1 MIVLAMSV
9 SKDSKDVINEVQLT
23 NKDGETMLFLVD
35 NNSRDEN
42 DPRSIPA
49 VKKALDKEISKADI
63 IVIWG
68 KESKKVLGERTDVK
82 VLDIRSRLL
91 LDSYVMCSSS
101 YYTEYVANKVFGV
114 ESEAIMYLYKNL
126 DLYKANP
133 EKSVEAQV
141 SYLVRTV
148 LERSIET
155 RIDKQ
160 LIKRIFEEELGRVF

>member
-35 NNSRDEN
+35 NNSGDEN

-68 KESKKVLGERTDVK
+68 KESKKVLGERTNVK
-82 VLDIRSRLL
+82 VIDIRSNLL
-91 LDSYVMCSSS
+91 LNSYVMCSPN
-101 YYTEYVANKVFGV
+101 YYTEYVVDKVFGV

-126 DLYKANP
+126 ELYKANP

>member
-9 SKDSKDVINEVQLT
+9 SKDSKNVINEVQLT
-23 NKDGETMLFLVD
+23 NRDGETMLFLVD

-68 KESKKVLGERTDVK
+68 KESKKVLGERADVK
-82 VLDIRSRLL
+82 VIDIRSRLL

>member
-9 SKDSKDVINEVQLT
+9 SKDSKDIINEVQLT

-82 VLDIRSRLL
+82 VIDIRSRLL

-114 ESEAIMYLYKNL
+114 ESEAIMYLYNNL
-126 DLYKANP
+126 DLYKADP

-148 LERSIET
+148 LERSIEA

-160 LIKRIFEEELGRVF
+160 LIKRIFEEELRRVF

>member
-9 SKDSKDVINEVQLT
+9 SKDSKGVINEVQLT
-23 NKDGETMLFLVD
+23 NRDGETMLFLVD

-42 DPRSIPA
+42 DHRSIPA
-49 VKKALDKEISKADI
+49 VKKALDKEINMADS

-82 VLDIRSRLL
+82 VIDIRSRLL

-114 ESEAIMYLYKNL
+114 ESEAIMYLYNNL

-160 LIKRIFEEELGRVF
+160 LIKRVFEEELRRVF

>member
-9 SKDSKDVINEVQLT
+9 SKDSKNVINEVQLT
-23 NKDGETMLFLVD
+23 NRDGETMLFLVD

-68 KESKKVLGERTDVK
+68 KESKKVLGERADVK
-82 VLDIRSRLL
+82 VIDIRSRLL

-114 ESEAIMYLYKNL
+114 EAEAIMYLYKNL

-133 EKSVEAQV
+133 EK
-141 SYLVRTV
+141 
-148 LERSIET
+148 
-155 RIDKQ
+155 
-160 LIKRIFEEELGRVF
+160 

>member
-1 MIVLAMSV
+1 MIILAMSV
-9 SKDSKDVINEVQLT
+9 SKDSKGVINEVQLT
-23 NKDGETMLFLVD
+23 NRDGETMLFLVD

-49 VKKALDKEISKADI
+49 VKKAIDKEINRANS

-68 KESKKVLGERTDVK
+68 KESKKVLGERTNVK
-82 VLDIRSRLL
+82 VIDIRSNLL
-91 LDSYVMCSSS
+91 LNSYVMCSPN
-101 YYTEYVANKVFGV
+101 YYTEYVADKVFGV

-126 DLYKANP
+126 ELYKANP

-160 LIKRIFEEELGRVF
+160 LIKRVFEEELRRVF